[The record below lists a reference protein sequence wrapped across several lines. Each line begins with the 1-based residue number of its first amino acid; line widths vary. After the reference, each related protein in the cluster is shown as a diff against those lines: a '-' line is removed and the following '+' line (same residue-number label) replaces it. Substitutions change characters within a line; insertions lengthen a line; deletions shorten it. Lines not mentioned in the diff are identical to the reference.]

1 MKAGENVFFS
11 FFFHPEDMLNLS
23 LNLNESQPIYAYK
36 RYACKKVCS
45 NLSEFIKERHLLE
58 EGSARK
64 WFSAIEIRN
73 V

>member
-1 MKAGENVFFS
+1 MYSLLFLQ
-11 FFFHPEDMLNLS
+11 PEDMFNLS
-23 LNLNESQPIYAYK
+23 MNLNESQPIYAYK

-45 NLSEFIKERHLLE
+45 NLSEFIKERHLLG

-64 WFSAIEIRN
+64 WFSAIAIQN